1 VDFAIVGLSYKTAP
15 LEIREQAY
23 IPESAVDECLQRL
36 IDREIIDA
44 GILLST
50 CNRTEL
56 YAVPPSAVG
65 ADRLLEA
72 FGLWPHQLS
81 FEIWRR
87 YAYHLAGG
95 AALAQLF
102 RVAAG
107 LESMV
112 LGEGQILGQLKEA
125 MNRAQHAGALN
136 PWLHIAVRGAI
147 RAGKRVRHETEL
159 GRSAV
164 SVSHAAV
171 AQARAVLGAL
181 RGRGVLLVGAGT
193 MSDVALRL
201 LGNQGIGEAYVASRT
216 IERAEKMARP
226 VGARAIPFDAID
238 SVIARVD
245 IIISSSDAPSYLFD
259 VPLVER
265 LQSRRDGRRLLIL
278 DIAVPRDV
286 HPGVRNLAGVRLFN
300 VDDLRQ
306 AAETNLEGRQASI
319 PAAERIIEEE
329 VEYTRMAMR
338 ARGAAPTVTAL
349 VRKAERI
356 RDEELARRLAEV
368 PMTDTRTREV
378 MRQLAA
384 GITAKFLHGPVR
396 QLRGSDDPLLDA
408 AVMRDAF
415 NLGLENETND

>member
-1 VDFAIVGLSYKTAP
+1 MDFAVVGLSYKTAP

-23 IPESAVDECLQRL
+23 IPDAAVGECLQRL
-36 IDREIIDA
+36 IDRDIIDA

-56 YAVPPSAVG
+56 YAVPPSEVG

-81 FEIWRR
+81 FAIWRR
-87 YAYHLAGG
+87 YAYDLVGE
-95 AALAQLF
+95 AALVHLF
-102 RVAAG
+102 RVAVG

-125 MNRAQHAGALN
+125 LNRAQHAGALN
-136 PWLHIAVRGAI
+136 PSLHIALRGAI
-147 RAGKRVRHETEL
+147 RAGKRVRHETDL
-159 GRSAV
+159 GRNAV

-171 AQARAVLGAL
+171 AQARAVLGDL
-181 RGRGVLLVGAGT
+181 RGCGVLLVGAGT

-201 LGNQGIGEAYVASRT
+201 LRNQGIGDAYVASRT
-216 IERAEKMARP
+216 VERAEKMALP
-226 VGARAIPFDAID
+226 VGARAIAFDAID
-238 SVIARVD
+238 TIIARVD
-245 IIISSSDAPSYLFD
+245 IVISSSDAPSHLFD

-265 LQSRRDGRRLLIL
+265 LQARRDRRPLLIL

-286 HPGVRNLAGVRLFN
+286 HPGVMNLAGVRLFN
-300 VDDLRQ
+300 VDDLHN
-306 AAETNLEGRQASI
+306 AAEINLAGRRASI
-319 PAAERIIEEE
+319 PAAERIVEEE
-329 VEYTRMAMR
+329 VEHTRMALR
-338 ARGAAPTVTAL
+338 AREAAPTVTAL
-349 VRKAERI
+349 VRKVERI
-356 RDEELARRLAEV
+356 SDEELARQLADIPV
-368 PMTDTRTREV
+368 TDTSTREV

-396 QLRGSDDPLLDA
+396 QLRESDDLLLDA

-415 NLGLENETND
+415 NLDLENETAD